1 MNNYKWIPLGEVCE
15 FENGDRGKNYPSKN
29 EFQKYGIP
37 FLNAG
42 NIDQNRL
49 CESGFDYITKEKYD
63 SLRSGKAHQ
72 GDILFCLRG
81 TIGKCAISSF
91 EVAAI
96 ASSLVII
103 RAKPCIDAR
112 YLFYILTSDYFQ
124 TCMMNCD
131 NGSVQGNMSVDFLR
145 TIKIPLFS
153 PEKQICI
160 ANFLTRFDNKIA
172 LNKRMMSELEETA
185 RLIYDYWFTQ
195 FDFPDENG
203 NPYRSSGGKMTYNK
217 TLNREIPAGWEVV
230 RIGNLFSLQ
239 KGYSYSSE
247 ELSSVSDN
255 PMISLASIDRK
266 RNYREEEL
274 KYLRND
280 AKTDRVAYPGDLL
293 IACTDL
299 TRNADIVGSPIFVP
313 DEHAKYIFSMD
324 LAKIQTLS
332 SSVTPSYL
340 YEVLRTD
347 WFHNFIK
354 GHTSGTNVIHLDVA
368 GFNWFKVA
376 LPPICLQQ
384 QYSKLHLRIIE
395 KQNQCRREVAELAT
409 LRNWLLPMLMNGQ
422 VNTNG

>member
-203 NPYRSSGGKMTYNK
+203 NPYRSSGGKMTHNK
-217 TLNREIPAGWEVV
+217 TLNREIPAGWKADTLADLACYSDLS
-230 RIGNLFSLQ
+230 ISNSNLTVDTYVSTDNMLPNRGGITLSQYLPKAGFSSKYEQYDIL
-239 KGYSYSSE
+239 
-247 ELSSVSDN
+247 LSN
-255 PMISLASIDRK
+255 IRPYFKKIWLA
-266 RNYREEEL
+266 
-274 KYLRND
+274 
-280 AKTDRVAYPGDLL
+280 DRVGGCCNDVLVIHPL
-293 IACTDL
+293 
-299 TRNADIVGSPIFVP
+299 RENAW
-313 DEHAKYIFSMD
+313 A
-324 LAKIQTLS
+324 
-332 SSVTPSYL
+332 YL
-340 YEVLRTD
+340 YWTLESEVFFAYDTAGAKGSKMPRGD
-347 WFHNFIK
+347 K
-354 GHTSGTNVIHLDVA
+354 GHIMRYPLPIAPPELLERFSYK
-368 GFNWFKVA
+368 FKP
-376 LPPICLQQ
+376 LFQQ
-384 QYSKLHLRIIE
+384 HCELAHESTK
-395 KQNQCRREVAELAT
+395 LAT

-422 VNTNG
+422 IHVG